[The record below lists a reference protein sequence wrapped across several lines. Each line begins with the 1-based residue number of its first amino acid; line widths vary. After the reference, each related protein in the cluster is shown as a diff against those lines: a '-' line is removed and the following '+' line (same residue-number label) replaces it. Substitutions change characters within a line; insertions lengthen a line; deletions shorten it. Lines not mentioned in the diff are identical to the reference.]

1 MRIKLKL
8 FTFIF
13 IQVFILPLFAST
25 NPELFSTKEPCV
37 SDYHFQRKWVPHF
50 LPSALVQSL
59 GDLVED
65 PARGWKILG
74 ENGDGY
80 AAIAEKVLQPES
92 QFPYFFYRTLIQNHW
107 KHTAGE
113 SELKQKF
120 HLVARKHFSQ
130 YVEIIK
136 TGYWP
141 DSDQILN
148 SYLHAIRFY
157 LLKDI
162 TVFDAAWDTAE
173 MNKMNTWQSLN
184 HISTER
190 TVLPTVACFQIDKME
205 AKRVIAKDFSHPHR
219 VN

>member
-1 MRIKLKL
+1 MGTKLKL
-8 FTFIF
+8 FTLIF
-13 IQVFILPLFAST
+13 IQGFILPLFAST
-25 NPELFSTKEPCV
+25 DPEVLKAKEPCV

-50 LPSALVQSL
+50 LSPAVVKSL
-59 GDLVED
+59 EDLIED
-65 PARGWKILG
+65 PAQGWKILG

-92 QFPYFFYRTLIQNHW
+92 EFPYFLYRTLIQNHW
-107 KHTAGE
+107 KHTVGE
-113 SELKQKF
+113 RELKQKF
-120 HLVARKHFSQ
+120 PLVAKMHFSQ

-148 SYLHAIRFY
+148 SYLHAVRFY
-157 LLKDI
+157 KLRDI

-173 MNKMNTWQSLN
+173 MNKMSTWQSLN

-205 AKRVIAKDFSHPHR
+205 AKRVITKDFAHPHK
-219 VN
+219 VD